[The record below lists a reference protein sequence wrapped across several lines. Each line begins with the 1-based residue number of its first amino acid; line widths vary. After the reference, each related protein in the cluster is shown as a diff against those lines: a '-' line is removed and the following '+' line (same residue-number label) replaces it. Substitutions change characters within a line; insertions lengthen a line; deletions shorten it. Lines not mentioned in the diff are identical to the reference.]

1 MRDRN
6 FLWVAAVV
14 FGVVALAHLLRIFNG
29 WSLTLD
35 GWIIPMAFS
44 WIGGLVAAGLCL
56 WAVSLIRSDPEGQDQ
71 GSATDPLPPA

>member
-56 WAVSLIRSDPEGQDQ
+56 WAVSLIRSGSGGQGD
-71 GSATDPLPPA
+71 SPTT